1 MSLFSPFKRTSY
13 LIKGVEEFI
22 TKSDESAIIFRNGVK
37 SYLDKDIVKLNQ
49 YLKDIHKVE
58 AEADALKRDVEKT
71 LTKHA
76 LIPEYRS
83 DVLRILERMDDII
96 DTTKENLQ
104 QFEVERPYIPDSLHE
119 SIISLTDM
127 SCSCVEEVNKV
138 TRMFFVDV
146 RKVQEMT
153 RNVRIHERNADKLA
167 LKIKRQVFQE
177 MPLLSLAEKA
187 HIRYFT
193 LHIENISD
201 IAENLSDVI
210 QIFSIKRSI

>member
-37 SYLDKDIVKLNQ
+37 SYLDKDVVKLNQ

-96 DTTKENLQ
+96 DTTKENLL
-104 QFEVERPYIPDSLHE
+104 QFEVERPYIPQEIHS
-119 SIISLTDM
+119 SIIDLTNF
-127 SCSCVEEVNKV
+127 SCSCVEEVNNV

-146 RKVQEMT
+146 RKVPEMT

-177 MPLLSLAEKA
+177 MPTLSLAEKA

-210 QIFSIKRSI
+210 QIFAIKRSI

>member
-37 SYLDKDIVKLNQ
+37 SYLDKDVVKLNQ

-96 DTTKENLQ
+96 DTTKENLL
-104 QFEVERPYIPDSLHE
+104 QFEVERPYIPQEIHS
-119 SIISLTDM
+119 SIIDLTNF

-146 RKVQEMT
+146 RKVPEMT
-153 RNVRIHERNADKLA
+153 RSVRIHERNADKMA

-177 MPLLSLAEKA
+177 MPTLSLAEKA